1 VPDPK
6 APPASPAVDDQ
17 PEGVADG
24 QTGNSPPL
32 DVESGDGPT
41 VGPGHV
47 GVANDGLADGDG
59 CPETKAPS
67 EEDAHDEGAP
77 GRPGSTVGPTKVPV
91 GDGLLGPTDDG
102 CPETRAPS
110 EGDAHDEGAPGRPGS
125 TVGPTKDPVGDGLLG
140 PTDDGAVEDVAG
152 LTVPPEAD
160 DAHDGVPIDGV
171 AIDGVPIDGVPIDGT
186 ANDGVPSC
194 DGNGVEPDGRGD
206 EAPPV
211 DGRDGVADFPASRVG
226 PTKVADG
233 DAVAQS
239 VGAGA
244 DDG

>member
-1 VPDPK
+1 MPDPK

-67 EEDAHDEGAP
+67 EE
-77 GRPGSTVGPTKVPV
+77 
-91 GDGLLGPTDDG
+91 
-102 CPETRAPS
+102 
-110 EGDAHDEGAPGRPGS
+110 DAHDEGAPGRPGS